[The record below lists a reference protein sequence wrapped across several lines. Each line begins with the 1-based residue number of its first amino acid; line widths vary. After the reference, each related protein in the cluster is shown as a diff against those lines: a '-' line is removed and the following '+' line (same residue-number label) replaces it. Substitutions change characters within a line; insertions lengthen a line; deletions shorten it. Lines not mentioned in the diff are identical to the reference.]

1 MYDGTLCTAGPWQA
15 LVTFQQFI
23 VLARSDGVV
32 DMTPSAIS
40 ARTTIPLAI
49 IEAGIEALERPD
61 PESRSLDHEGR
72 RIVRLSEHRTWG
84 WRIVNHAKY
93 RAIRDEEGRRDY
105 QREWD
110 RTHRPKRDRG
120 RKPDS
125 NPTNPT
131 ATRHAR
137 QNPTHA
143 DADADAFKNT
153 TARRR
158 PTRQQSSSEFQEFK
172 TAYPKRAG
180 DQAWRKAERAAH
192 ARIREGHAWPEM
204 IAGAKRYAAFVRSN
218 GNENTEY
225 VKQAATFL
233 GPDKS
238 FLELWEI
245 SPPKPN
251 GTNGR
256 SDPAA
261 EAAWQAVLHGEPR
274 DTRIQAAVDA
284 VGGWPR
290 IRDRSEFDAVKIKR
304 EFCVAFTGAV
314 A

>member
-1 MYDGTLCTAGPWQA
+1 MYGKIFAQMYDGTLCTAGPWQA

-158 PTRQQSSSEFQEFK
+158 QRANSHRLNFRSSRPHTRSAQVTKLGARRSAQRTLGS
-172 TAYPKRAG
+172 ARA
-180 DQAWRKAERAAH
+180 
-192 ARIREGHAWPEM
+192 
-204 IAGAKRYAAFVRSN
+204 
-218 GNENTEY
+218 T
-225 VKQAATFL
+225 
-233 GPDKS
+233 
-238 FLELWEI
+238 
-245 SPPKPN
+245 
-251 GTNGR
+251 
-256 SDPAA
+256 
-261 EAAWQAVLHGEPR
+261 HGL
-274 DTRIQAAVDA
+274 
-284 VGGWPR
+284 
-290 IRDRSEFDAVKIKR
+290 K
-304 EFCVAFTGAV
+304 
-314 A
+314 

>member
-1 MYDGTLCTAGPWQA
+1 MYGKIFAQMYDGTLCTAGPWQA

-61 PESRSLDHEGR
+61 PESGSLDHEGR
-72 RIVRLSEHRTWG
+72 RIVRLWSTAPGAGGSSTTPNTERFAT
-84 WRIVNHAKY
+84 K
-93 RAIRDEEGRRDY
+93 RAGAIINVSGIAR
-105 QREWD
+105 
-110 RTHRPKRDRG
+110 RPKRDRG

-158 PTRQQSSSEFQEFK
+158 PTRKQSSSEFQEFK

-251 GTNGR
+251 STNGR

-261 EAAWQAVLHGEPR
+261 EAAWQAVLHGEPW

-284 VGGWPR
+284 VGGSPR
-290 IRDRSEFDAVKIKR
+290 IRDRSNLMR
-304 EFCVAFTGAV
+304 
-314 A
+314 